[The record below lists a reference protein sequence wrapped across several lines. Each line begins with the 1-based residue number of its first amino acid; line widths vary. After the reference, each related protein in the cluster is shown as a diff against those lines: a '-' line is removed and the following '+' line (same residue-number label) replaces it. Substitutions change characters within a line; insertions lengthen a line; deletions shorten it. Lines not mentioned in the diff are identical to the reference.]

1 MKNGFIKA
9 RGQKCLFL
17 LLAILIISTYSFASN
32 YVIAVRGSTLK
43 NKGWRNVVEK
53 LRTKHQGTIV
63 QYDNRLE
70 EILAQLQAINP
81 RYLCLVMTPQD
92 ATRDAVIAINQI
104 TRQLDDDPY
113 GDVIWGIVTGYTPGF
128 ALKMASVNRMDI
140 RRGLGKT
147 QVNWLRY
154 LDSGAYYSEAV
165 KNHKYEKSSGR
176 EIRKVR
182 GPSDTTQQ
190 ITNAINSGQVDIM
203 WTSGH
208 ASERDWEM
216 GWAFR
221 DGKFF
226 TQNGQLKAHD
236 TQGREYYVQSPHPM
250 VYYAPGNCLIGHIN
264 NTQDC
269 MVLSWIRAGALQ
281 FAGYTR
287 ESWYGYMGWGV
298 GDYFFLLKDRFT
310 FAESVYLNNQALLFD
325 LEHKPPGI
333 NEQGHLYDRDVFV
346 LYGDPALEVRIVPT
360 AELPLYSQELI
371 FEEIEPNQYRVK
383 FSVRMEKNGKVSRPA
398 AAFLPQKI
406 FSVSGLETN
415 SYKVGTSDNF
425 ILMMLNPPDQQELS
439 AGEERHATFIA
450 STAKTETPKVKK
462 EEIVT
467 PSSGPLQ
474 DFGFESELADWKVFS
489 TSFQEQILPEWKR
502 EYHGKRGVA
511 VLDSCSY
518 PARDARLGGPTMS
531 ILARTLSLP
540 PQALTL
546 AIDMAKCPGG
556 GQVSGYS
563 DGYLGLY
570 ISGQLVK
577 DWYLKHD
584 VGQEVRWITESVDV
598 SAWAGRTVN
607 LEIRGMP
614 GGTGRNCPECHG
626 TCDTEAVAVARI
638 LILGR

>member
-1 MKNGFIKA
+1 MVLA
-9 RGQKCLFL
+9 VLF
-17 LLAILIISTYSFASN
+17 ISTYGFASN
-32 YVIAVRGSTLK
+32 YVIAVRGSTLE

-53 LRTKHQGTIV
+53 LKAKHQGTIARF
-63 QYDNRLE
+63 DNHLE
-70 EILAQLQAINP
+70 EILPQLKIIKP
-81 RYLCLVMTPQD
+81 RYLCLVLTPQD
-92 ATRDAVIAINQI
+92 ATRDAVISINQI

-113 GDVIWGIVTGYTPGF
+113 GDVIWGIVTGYMPGF

-165 KNHKYEKSSGR
+165 KNHKFEKSSGR
-176 EIRKVR
+176 DIRKVR

-236 TQGREYYVQSPHPM
+236 TSGREYHVQSPHSM

-264 NTQDC
+264 NPQNC
-269 MVLSWIRAGALQ
+269 MALSWIRAGACQ

-310 FAESVYLNNQALLFD
+310 FAESVYLNNQSLLFD
-325 LEHKPPGI
+325 LEHKTPGI
-333 NEQGHLYDRDVFV
+333 KEEGHLYDRDVFV
-346 LYGDPALEVRIVPT
+346 LYGDPALEARIVST
-360 AELPLYSQELI
+360 AELPLYSQELT
-371 FEEIEPNQYRVK
+371 FEEIKQNQYRVK

-398 AAFLPQKI
+398 AAFLPQRI
-406 FSVSGLETN
+406 FSVSGMDTN
-415 SYKVGTSDNF
+415 CYKVDTSDNF
-425 ILMMLNPPDQQELS
+425 VLMMLNPPSQQELS
-439 AGEERHATFIA
+439 EGEERYVSFIA
-450 STAKTETPKVKK
+450 STEEAETPMEEKK
-462 EEIVT
+462 DIVT
-467 PSSGPLQ
+467 PSSVPLQ
-474 DFGFESELADWKVFS
+474 EFMFEDELADWNVFS
-489 TSFQEQILPEWKR
+489 TTFEEQILPEWKS
-502 EYHGKRGVA
+502 EYKGKGGV
-511 VLDSCSY
+511 VLLNSCSY

-531 ILARTLSLP
+531 ILARSLSLP
-540 PQALTL
+540 LEASTL

-556 GQVSGYS
+556 GQASGYC
-563 DGYLGLY
+563 DGYLGVY
-570 ISGQLVK
+570 INGQLVK
-577 DWYLKHD
+577 NWNLKHEI
-584 VGQEVRWITESVDV
+584 GQEVDWITEYVDI
-598 SAWAGRTVN
+598 SSWAGKTVN

-614 GGTGRNCPECHG
+614 GGTGKNCPECHG
-626 TCDTEAVAVARI
+626 TCDNEAVAVDQI
-638 LILGR
+638 SVFGR